1 MRLRFSRQSGVA
13 LIAALLLMTSIVFI
27 LGNIF
32 YRHQIN
38 VAQSTLSIH
47 QDQAY
52 LLALSAESW
61 ARQLLQ
67 EDLADSDEDHFGEL
81 WAQAIPAMPVDGGM
95 VNGCISDLQGRFN
108 INNFMVSY
116 KTPGDLSSALS
127 SDGSSYAK
135 TWNNLLRYLEMPVFP
150 GRVEAIIDWLDI
162 DSAMIGSEGAEQ
174 EEYAGNMPPQM
185 IADTAMVEPNE
196 LSAVM
201 GYEIF
206 EVQRLMPW
214 ITALPVKAST
224 PGSTEKTTPINLNT
238 ASEELLL
245 ALGGNLDRQFR
256 DFVMSSRPFE
266 DVLDFHRDLA
276 IDLQM
281 QEADVQRRWPDT
293 LVGVVS
299 DFFQLY
305 VEVMLGEARIEVRSI
320 IMRSSPTDS
329 VIIHRE
335 LTTVPSS
342 VDKNSTSE
350 MLGKLLAGSK
360 SDKESEEI
368 IDDQQVLPAC
378 VTIGA

>member
-1 MRLRFSRQSGVA
+1 
-13 LIAALLLMTSIVFI
+13 
-27 LGNIF
+27 
-32 YRHQIN
+32 
-38 VAQSTLSIH
+38 
-47 QDQAY
+47 
-52 LLALSAESW
+52 
-61 ARQLLQ
+61 
-67 EDLADSDEDHFGEL
+67 
-81 WAQAIPAMPVDGGM
+81 
-95 VNGCISDLQGRFN
+95 
-108 INNFMVSY
+108 
-116 KTPGDLSSALS
+116 
-127 SDGSSYAK
+127 
-135 TWNNLLRYLEMPVFP
+135 
-150 GRVEAIIDWLDI
+150 
-162 DSAMIGSEGAEQ
+162 
-174 EEYAGNMPPQM
+174 
-185 IADTAMVEPNE
+185 
-196 LSAVM
+196 M

-281 QEADVQRRWPDT
+281 PQTDVERRWPDT

-299 DFFQLY
+299 DFFQSY